1 MTVSHITAAE
11 LYEAVWRKPLKA
23 LAQRWQ
29 LHPQSLG
36 KLCDT
41 HGIPRPPSGY
51 WTLKARGDTPAIIP
65 DDVFSDLQIHFNES
79 QIVELVATVAMENYR
94 ARFNRAFMIASQ
106 GFYKPET
113 SE

>member
-1 MTVSHITAAE
+1 MTNTPAVIPDEVFSE
-11 LYEAVWRKPLKA
+11 L
-23 LAQRWQ
+23 Q
-29 LHPQSLG
+29 LHFN
-36 KLCDT
+36 
-41 HGIPRPPSGY
+41 
-51 WTLKARGDTPAIIP
+51 KA
-65 DDVFSDLQIHFNES
+65 